1 MGAQQVTLLGSDRYI
16 NKGGMTVDDVKYW
29 LWLNMVFGTGNHRI
43 WEIMSFFRTAEEAYS
58 SLTSDENIVSLNEKE
73 MKNAG
78 EIPLSNAE
86 SFIANCNRRG
96 IGVIA
101 CTSPEYPKQL
111 EHIYNPPSVLYYKG
125 NISCLQTELTVT
137 AVGTRKATAYSL
149 KAAKEICSELSA
161 RGAVIISGF
170 AMGIDLACSMAAAEI
185 GRPTVCVMGCGVD
198 VDYPKQNFAYR
209 DPILSAGGVFVSE
222 FPPGTPPLSANFPK
236 RNRILSA
243 LGRAVVVF
251 EAGTRSGSLI
261 TANLAAGQGREV
273 LCLPP
278 ADIFSEAFVGN
289 IKLLRDGAIP
299 MYSASDVIDCITFRK
314 KQYSAEAMP
323 KRAAELS
330 SEETLTDAEMNR
342 MMKVLNGI
350 SDELQQTKREISKA
364 QLPDDLSEQQRKIAE
379 ALENGPLHADELASL
394 LEIDTGEL
402 MTELTEL
409 EIFGTVRS
417 LPGKMYE
424 LIR

>member
-1 MGAQQVTLLGSDRYI
+1 M
-16 NKGGMTVDDVKYW
+16 DDVKYW

-43 WEIMSFFRTAEEAYS
+43 WKIISLYRTAENAYAA
-58 SLTSDENIVSLNEKE
+58 LTDRESVVSLNEKE
-73 MKNAG
+73 MKNAA

-86 SFIANCNRRG
+86 SFILSCQKRG

-101 CTSPEYPKQL
+101 YTDPEYPKQL

-161 RGAVIISGF
+161 RGAVIVSGF

-209 DPILSAGGVFVSE
+209 DPILAAGGVFVSE
-222 FPPGTPPLSANFPK
+222 FPPGTPPISPNFPK
-236 RNRILSA
+236 RNRILAA

-289 IKLLRDGAIP
+289 IKLLRDGAVP

-314 KQYSAEAMP
+314 KQYAPEQLPRRASEP
-323 KRAAELS
+323 AAEK
-330 SEETLTDAEMNR
+330 TLTNEEMTE

-350 SDELQQTKREISKA
+350 SDGAPHTKHENIKPE
-364 QLPDDLSEQQRKIAE
+364 LPDDLSEQQRRIAE

>member
-1 MGAQQVTLLGSDRYI
+1 
-16 NKGGMTVDDVKYW
+16 MTVDDIKYW

-43 WEIMSFFRTAEEAYS
+43 WEIVSLYQTAGKAYEA
-58 SLTSDENIVSLNEKE
+58 LTSDKTMVSLNEKE
-73 MKNAG
+73 RKNAS
-78 EIPLSNAE
+78 EIPLSNAD
-86 SFIANCNRRG
+86 SFLADCYKRG

-101 CTSPEYPKQL
+101 FTSPEYPKQL

-125 NISCLQTELTVT
+125 NISCLQTEITVT
-137 AVGTRKATAYSL
+137 AVGTRKATVYSI

-209 DPILSAGGVFVSE
+209 DPILAAGGVFISE
-222 FPPGTPPLSANFPK
+222 FPPGTPPLSPNFPK
-236 RNRILSA
+236 RNRILAA
-243 LGRAVVVF
+243 LGKAVIVF
-251 EAGTRSGSLI
+251 EAGAKSGSLI
-261 TANLAAGQGREV
+261 TANLALGQGREV

-289 IKLLRDGAIP
+289 IKLLRDGAVP
-299 MYSASDVIDCITFRK
+299 MYSASDVIECISFRR
-314 KQYSAEAMP
+314 KQNDIAEVP
-323 KRAAELS
+323 KRTGGTS
-330 SEETLTDAEMNR
+330 SEISATAVE
-342 MMKVLNGI
+342 MMKALNGI
-350 SDELQQTKREISKA
+350 SDEPQYTKHESKRVE
-364 QLPDDLSEQQRKIAE
+364 LPDDLSEQQRHIAE

>member
-1 MGAQQVTLLGSDRYI
+1 
-16 NKGGMTVDDVKYW
+16 MTVDDRKYW

-43 WEIMSFFRTAEEAYS
+43 WEVISFFGTAEKAYAA
-58 SLTSDENIVSLNEKE
+58 LTSDEPTVSLNEKE
-73 MKNAG
+73 QKNAA
-78 EIPLSNAE
+78 EIPISNAE
-86 SFIANCNRRG
+86 SFLANCNKRG
-96 IGVIA
+96 IGVA
-101 CTSPEYPKQL
+101 AFTSPEYPHIL

-125 NISCLQTELTVT
+125 NISCLQSELTVT
-137 AVGTRKATAYSL
+137 AVGTRKASAYSL
-149 KAAKEICSELSA
+149 KAAKDICSELSA
-161 RGAVIISGF
+161 RGAVIVSGF
-170 AMGIDLACSMAAAEI
+170 AMGVDLACSMAAAEI
-185 GRPTVCVMGCGVD
+185 GRPTACVMGCGVD

-209 DPILSAGGVFVSE
+209 DPILAAGGVFISE
-222 FPPGTPPLSANFPK
+222 FPPGTPPYSPNFPK

-243 LGRAVVVF
+243 LGRAVIVF
-251 EAGTRSGSLI
+251 EANPRSGALI

-278 ADIFSEAFVGN
+278 ADIFSESFAGN

-314 KQYSAEAMP
+314 RTGDAAVLP
-323 KRAAELS
+323 KKAAELVKEKAA
-330 SEETLTDAEMNR
+330 SETDMKEML
-342 MMKVLNGI
+342 KALNGI
-350 SDELQQTKREISKA
+350 SDEQPGRKQEHSNIE
-364 QLPDDLSEQQRKIAE
+364 LPSDLSEQQTRIAE
-379 ALENGPLHADELASL
+379 ALKNGPLHADELASS